1 MAAAMVEGLVD
12 RWTRRGGAVK
22 VLSPNPLRINNP
34 ISLSGQL
41 SWNIRYLNHPKVG
54 SFPCQE
60 LPT

>member
-1 MAAAMVEGLVD
+1 
-12 RWTRRGGAVK
+12 